1 MINDFD
7 MYVGDLCVEYSKRP
21 YMLVD
26 HITHNSEIIIELYQV
41 ESRNIDVS
49 KSFINCIIITK
60 SWWYLHILFFFML
73 HQFFHTSFLEE
84 DRHVRSPWENPSI
97 DGRIHILLFNIYMC
111 IRYKWIL
118 AFMRSIQWSLRHNIT
133 QWHVQTNIENR
144 IELLITVLMY

>member
-26 HITHNSEIIIELYQV
+26 HITHNSKIIIELYQV

-60 SWWYLHILFFFML
+60 SW
-73 HQFFHTSFLEE
+73 
-84 DRHVRSPWENPSI
+84 
-97 DGRIHILLFNIYMC
+97 
-111 IRYKWIL
+111 
-118 AFMRSIQWSLRHNIT
+118 
-133 QWHVQTNIENR
+133 
-144 IELLITVLMY
+144 